1 MNAARVLVGLAVAGV
16 LSTACAA
23 PAPPA
28 APPTQREW
36 SLARERLAE
45 LRRTVPS
52 SPWVEQVSIS
62 FREPGTG
69 KLFEGR
75 GAIAVSP
82 NKAMRM
88 ILVGPGGTTA
98 LDAWVTPD
106 AYRFAIPPVG
116 LVRRGGKDAESTLPI
131 GFFRWWF
138 LAPYEGRLRTIVGRD
153 FVLDDGSGIVSID
166 DRTEDGARLVVARR
180 RHGTVIELLGFRGR
194 ADGKHGAGDRASY
207 RNLTTGLTV
216 EVTVDEV
223 GESAPDPDAFVDPDV
238 VKAP

>member
-1 MNAARVLVGLAVAGV
+1 MNGTRVALALLLGVSSACVAV
-16 LSTACAA
+16 PT
-23 PAPPA
+23 PA

-36 SLARERLAE
+36 SLARERLDE

-82 NKAMRM
+82 GKAMRM

-116 LVRRGGKDAESTLPI
+116 LVRRGGKDAEAALPI

-153 FVLDDGSGIVSID
+153 FVLDDGAGVVSID

-180 RHGTVIELLGFRGR
+180 RHGSVIELLGFRGR

-207 RNLTTGLTV
+207 RNVTSGLTV
-216 EVTVDEV
+216 EVTVDEI
-223 GESAPDPDAFVDPDV
+223 GEAPPDPDAFVDPDAT
-238 VKAP
+238 KDR